1 MAQKKYNVIFMEKK
15 NIGEKINEMPESEVS
30 SYENSTSSDVENDIL
45 EDLGEKIKCFMSYHF
60 EPDKEVITLV
70 ADTDEIEEECSEES
84 DEECHSH
91 SAIKE
96 RVRNTTWCKCFKCNF
111 EKREIVCAV

>member
-1 MAQKKYNVIFMEKK
+1 MEKK
-15 NIGEKINEMPESEVS
+15 NSGEKINEMPGSEVS

-45 EDLGEKIKCFMSYHF
+45 EDLGEKIKCLMSYHF

-91 SAIKE
+91 SAIKSVSEILLGANALSVILRKE
-96 RVRNTTWCKCFKCNF
+96 RLFVLSRGHSTERK
-111 EKREIVCAV
+111 VL